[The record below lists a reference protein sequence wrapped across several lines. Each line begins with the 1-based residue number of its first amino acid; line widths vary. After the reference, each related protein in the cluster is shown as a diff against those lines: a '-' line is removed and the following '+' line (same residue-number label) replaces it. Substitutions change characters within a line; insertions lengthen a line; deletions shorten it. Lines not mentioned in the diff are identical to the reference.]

1 MFEII
6 DSCTFAAKAI
16 SPTMWK
22 AFELIHRTFKAGAE
36 LYLEDMLPALDNFVQ
51 FGVPQ
56 LIQKPEYVQA
66 LYTMVSDMFNDPKVG
81 GIDRICA
88 CKLAEA
94 MMLSLPGHIDEAVN
108 GFINMAMT
116 ALCAP
121 EEKVKSYK
129 IHLMEIVINAIYYNP
144 ILTLQVLET
153 NGWTNKFF
161 SLWFGSM
168 ESFTRVHDKKLCIVA
183 IVSLLG
189 LSPDQ
194 IPASVS
200 VGWPRLLQVSPIAR
214 LPDSWPTLTISR
226 ELHRCS
232 GLCLPR

>member
-1 MFEII
+1 
-6 DSCTFAAKAI
+6 
-16 SPTMWK
+16 MWQ
-22 AFELIHRTFKAGAE
+22 AFELIHQTFKSGAE

-56 LIQKPEYVQA
+56 LIQNPKYIEA
-66 LYTMVSDMFNDPKVG
+66 LYTMVSDLFNDENVG

-108 GFINMAMT
+108 GFIVMAMT
-116 ALCAP
+116 CLCAND
-121 EEKVKSYK
+121 EKPKSYK

-144 ILTLQVLET
+144 ILTLQVLEA
-153 NGWTNKFF
+153 NHWTNKFF

-189 LSPDQ
+189 LSPEQ

-200 VGWPRLLQVSPIAR
+200 VGWPRLLQVGPIVD
-214 LPDSWPTLTISR
+214 LSGPGPMLTTGR
-226 ELHRCS
+226 ESHRYS
-232 GLCLPR
+232 GLCLPH